1 VRLRV
6 PLLRELA
13 MLTLGSVGMARELF
27 WVPPAELNLVRVGI
41 CMVLMIGP
49 AAAMLWLRGKAS
61 VSNDGEP
68 SSPSSASR
76 L

>member
-1 VRLRV
+1 MS
-6 PLLRELA
+6 
-13 MLTLGSVGMARELF
+13 MLIIGSVGMARELF
-27 WVPPAELNLVRVGI
+27 WVPPADLSLVRVGI

-49 AAAMLWLRGKAS
+49 AAAMLWLRGRVSAS
-61 VSNDGEP
+61 TDTEP

>member
-1 VRLRV
+1 MRLRV

-13 MLTLGSVGMARELF
+13 MLAIGSVGMARELF
-27 WVPPAELNLVRVGI
+27 WVPPADLSLVRVGI

-49 AAAMLWLRGKAS
+49 AAAMLWLRGRTAAS
-61 VSNDGEP
+61 SDSEP

-76 L
+76 S